1 MITHELL
8 RNHKFRSDILRLSPS
23 FLVSWS
29 KLRISVLVALRS
41 CFLRIIASPS
51 PYQTRVFDSMPH
63 LISSRPDQVS
73 VSNTFTSDS
82 DQQAE
87 SKEASKHRHRVMG
100 CLLNLHARII
110 HPKSASHCTWS
121 SSKASHIKK
130 NCIVLF
136 FFSPFHPCLT
146 FRTTSVTNPLTC
158 IKK

>member
-41 CFLRIIASPS
+41 CFLRIIASQL
-51 PYQTRVFDSMPH
+51 PYQTRVFDSMP
-63 LISSRPDQVS
+63 SSRPDQVS
-73 VSNTFTSDS
+73 VSNTVTSDS

-87 SKEASKHRHRVMG
+87 SQEASKHRRKESQRVMG

-110 HPKSASHCTWS
+110 HPKSASHLHLILQQ
-121 SSKASHIKK
+121 SKSYQRKTK
-130 NCIVLF
+130 NDALSF
-136 FFSPFHPCLT
+136 FLHSIP
-146 FRTTSVTNPLTC
+146 V
-158 IKK
+158 